1 MGKLL
6 NDLVSV
12 LYKYYSKGATKR
24 IPLFSSITVLAM
36 ILFMN
41 SLMLSD
47 LFGFNVFEMI
57 PYDSPVGGERLV
69 FGGMILLPFYL
80 ILYWLVDDK
89 VIGESNFNPTI
100 YRRWLIAV
108 FVYYGLSIVS
118 LIIVLAV
125 PNP

>member
-1 MGKLL
+1 MGKFL

-47 LFGFNVFEMI
+47 LLGLNVFEMI
-57 PYDSPVGGERLV
+57 PFVSPVGGGRLV
-69 FGGMILLPFYL
+69 LGGMILLPFYL
-80 ILYWLVDDK
+80 ILYWLIDDN
-89 VIGESNFNPTI
+89 VIRKCNFNPII

-108 FVYYGLSIVS
+108 FIYYGLSIFS
-118 LIIVLAV
+118 LVIVLAV
-125 PNP
+125 PQS